1 MEQEKIWIKLG
12 LTDSEYEMIKD
23 ILGREPNIV
32 ELGMYSVMWSEHCG
46 YKNSKALLKLLP
58 TKGPY
63 VLQGPG
69 ENAGIIDIGDD
80 DAIVMKVESHNH
92 PSAIE
97 PYQGAATGVGGIL
110 RDIFTMGA
118 RPIAT
123 LDSLRFGNLDDDR
136 VKYIFNGVVAGIAG
150 YGNCMGIPTV
160 AGEVYFNDSY
170 KGNPLVNAMSV
181 GIMNKN
187 KIKKGVASGVGNTVM
202 LVGSTTG
209 RDGIGG
215 ASFASEELSEKSEE
229 KRPAV
234 QVGDP
239 FMEKLLLEACLELFE
254 SDAVVGIQDMG
265 AAGITSS
272 SCEMAARAGTG
283 IEIDIDK
290 VPKRET
296 GMTPFEV
303 MLSESQERML
313 VVVKKGREKEV
324 MDIFDKWGLHA
335 AVIGVVT
342 DDGMLT
348 VKDRGEVVARVP
360 AKSLANAPVYE
371 REYEKPSYQD
381 DLNNLDIDSIPLP
394 SDYNDV
400 LLKLM
405 SSLDICSKEWVYKQY
420 DYMVRTDTVVIPG
433 SDAAVLRIKG
443 KNKGIAMTIDC
454 NGLYCYLNPRE
465 GAKIAVAEAA
475 RNLSVSGAIPMAI
488 TDGLNFGNPEK
499 KEVYWQFREAILGI
513 KEACEVLGIPVI
525 SGNVS
530 FYNESQG
537 KAIYPTPVIG
547 MVGLLENLNH
557 VTTQGFKDKGDVIIL
572 AGKNLCELGGTEYLK
587 EIYGLEKGNA
597 PLIDLNFEKRVQSFI
612 RDAINQGL
620 IKSAH
625 DVSEGGLAVAIAES
639 CISGKIGAQIKLDS
653 DIRPDGLL
661 FGESQSRIILSAD
674 ENNWHK
680 IEDIAKKY
688 DVPIEKI
695 GRVDGN
701 SLMIDLNGERLI
713 DIKIEEI
720 ESQWREKISSI
731 MG

>member
-1 MEQEKIWIKLG
+1 MGQEKIWIKLG
-12 LTDSEYEMIKD
+12 LTDREYEMIKS

-46 YKNSKALLKLLP
+46 YKNSRALLKFLP
-58 TKGPY
+58 TQGPY

-69 ENAGIIDIGDD
+69 ENAGIIDIGDG

-92 PSAIE
+92 PSAVE

-118 RPIAT
+118 RPIAS
-123 LDSLRFGNLDDDR
+123 LNSLRFGDLNDDR
-136 VKYIFNGVVAGIAG
+136 VKYLFSGVVAGIAD

-160 AGEVYFNDSY
+160 AGEVYFNDCY
-170 KGNPLVNAMSV
+170 KDNPLVNAMSV
-181 GIMNKN
+181 GIMK
-187 KIKKGVASGVGNTVM
+187 KDRIKKGVASGVGNTVM
-202 LVGSTTG
+202 LVGSATG

-296 GMTPFEV
+296 GMTPYEI

-313 VVVKKGREKEV
+313 VVVKKGREPEV
-324 MDIFDKWGLHA
+324 IDIFNKWGLHA

-348 VKDRGEVVARVP
+348 VKDKGEVVARVP
-360 AKSLANAPVYE
+360 AKSLAEAPLYE
-371 REYEKPSYQD
+371 REYQRPAYQD
-381 DLNNLDIDSIPLP
+381 ELNSLDVDAIPLP
-394 SDYNDV
+394 VDYNSV
-400 LLKLM
+400 LMRLM
-405 SSLDICSKEWVYKQY
+405 EALDICSKEWVYKQY
-420 DYMVRTDTVVIPG
+420 DYMVRTDTVVTPG
-433 SDAAVLRIKG
+433 SDAAVLRIEG
-443 KNKGIAMTIDC
+443 KSKGIALTIDC

-513 KEACEVLGIPVI
+513 KEACEVLEIPVI

-530 FYNESQG
+530 FYNESMG

-547 MVGLLENLNH
+547 MVGLVEDLSRIA
-557 VTTQGFKDKGDVIIL
+557 TQGFRDSGDIIL
-572 AGKNLCELGGTEYLK
+572 LVGKNRCELGGSEYLK
-587 EIYGLEKGNA
+587 EIWGLEKGSV
-597 PLIDLNFEKRVQSFI
+597 PYIDLNFEKRMQAFVREVI
-612 RDAINQGL
+612 KLGL
-620 IKSAH
+620 VKSAH
-625 DVSEGGLAVAIAES
+625 DVSEGGLAVTIAES
-639 CISGKIGAQIKLDS
+639 CISGKKGACIELKE
-653 DIRPDGLL
+653 DIRPDALL
-661 FGESQSRIILSAD
+661 FGESQSRVVISAD
-674 ENNWHK
+674 K
-680 IEDIAKKY
+680 GDVDMIKAIAMKH
-688 DVPIEKI
+688 DVPVESIGLVCDCSLKI
-695 GRVDGN
+695 CV
-701 SLMIDLNGERLI
+701 NGKGLV
-713 DIKIEEI
+713 DIKVEEI
-720 ESQWREKISSI
+720 ESQWRGKISSI